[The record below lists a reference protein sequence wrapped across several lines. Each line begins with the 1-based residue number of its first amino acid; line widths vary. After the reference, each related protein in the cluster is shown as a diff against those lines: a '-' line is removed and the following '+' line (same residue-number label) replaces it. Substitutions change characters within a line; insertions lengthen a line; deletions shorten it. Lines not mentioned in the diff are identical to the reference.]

1 MRPKQNTMKV
11 YLEDT
16 RRMLD
21 IVGKLIV
28 LLTLLAILGSVFI
41 ATGIGT
47 VISDIVG
54 AIIPQGNMVV
64 GIVVYCVGMALFTVI
79 MGNAFAAITV
89 MTVGIGVPFA
99 MPLGAD
105 PVIVGSLALTCG
117 YCGTLMTPMAANFNI
132 VPVAILEMDDEYGII
147 KKQIVP
153 ALIMLAFQIVLM
165 ICLVTL

>member
-1 MRPKQNTMKV
+1 MQHLPKDFVGCPVFQDLPRSVTDQLPVGITVGVFVGIIVLHFMRPKQNTMRV
-11 YLEDT
+11 YLENS

-89 MTVGIGVPFA
+89 MTVGIGAPFA
-99 MPLGAD
+99 MPLGVD
-105 PVIVGSLALTCG
+105 PVIVGSLALT
-117 YCGTLMTPMAANFNI
+117 PAAT
-132 VPVAILEMDDEYGII
+132 VARS
-147 KKQIVP
+147 
-153 ALIMLAFQIVLM
+153 
-165 ICLVTL
+165 

>member
-1 MRPKQNTMKV
+1 
-11 YLEDT
+11 
-16 RRMLD
+16 MLD
-21 IVGKLIV
+21 IVGTLIM

-89 MTVGIGVPFA
+89 MTVGIGAPFA
-99 MPLGAD
+99 MPLGVG
-105 PVIVGSLALTCG
+105 PVIVGSLALT
-117 YCGTLMTPMAANFNI
+117 PAAT
-132 VPVAILEMDDEYGII
+132 VARS
-147 KKQIVP
+147 
-153 ALIMLAFQIVLM
+153 
-165 ICLVTL
+165 